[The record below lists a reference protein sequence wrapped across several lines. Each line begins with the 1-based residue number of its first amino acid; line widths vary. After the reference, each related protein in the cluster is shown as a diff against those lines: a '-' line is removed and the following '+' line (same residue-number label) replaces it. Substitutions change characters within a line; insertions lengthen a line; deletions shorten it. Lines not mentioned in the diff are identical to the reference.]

1 MYYEQITKVYY
12 FSVENL
18 VFKDMMSLKG
28 KTWFLYFLGSF
39 LFRNASETPTDK
51 KLGWNNLFGVKGNI

>member
-1 MYYEQITKVYY
+1 MYYKQITKVYY

-28 KTWFLYFLGSF
+28 KT
-39 LFRNASETPTDK
+39 
-51 KLGWNNLFGVKGNI
+51 